1 MFCAV
6 IILDGV
12 GLSLESH
19 QRPLNRIFGQTFFD
33 GRSRVFFSQRIC
45 GDPLMNP
52 LSLELGIHLGVRR
65 DANMCLRRQTEV
77 DTLTDSLDRVMIAWK
92 PPVFD
97 RSSYAFSQ

>member
-1 MFCAV
+1 
-6 IILDGV
+6 
-12 GLSLESH
+12 
-19 QRPLNRIFGQTFFD
+19 
-33 GRSRVFFSQRIC
+33 
-45 GDPLMNP
+45 MNP

-77 DTLTDSLDRVMIAWK
+77 DTLTESLDRVMRVMIAWE